1 MSFLKTGRRAFA
13 VASVSAALLFN
24 GAVPAAAQGIS
35 IISDAETENMLREYA
50 DPILKAAGL
59 APGAVKIHLVNDQS
73 LNAFVA
79 EGQQI
84 FINTG
89 LITIVDTPSELK
101 GVMAHEMGHMAGGH
115 LVKRREEFESM
126 SVPMIASMILGVGA
140 IAAGSGDAGM
150 ALIMGSQHIAQRSL
164 LAFTR
169 EQEASADQAGAT
181 FLQRAGLSGQGMLD
195 LFSSMRDQELL
206 SAERQDPFV
215 RSHPLSGAR
224 LSALESRVKESPYF
238 GRADSPADLHRFK
251 MVQAKLYG
259 FLENPNVTFNRY
271 PPSDNSEYA
280 YYARSVAYHR
290 TGQLDKA
297 LAELAPL
304 LEKEPKNPYV
314 WEVKGQIMFESGKT
328 EDAITAYRQAVKLL
342 PDPQLHLGL
351 GRALLAREDKAS
363 AEEAVAELQ
372 AATEGGE
379 LAFGYY
385 QLSIAYGQLN
395 NIAMAEFST
404 AQYYDA
410 IGAVK
415 DAKIH
420 AKRAQK
426 LLKAGSPEWLKAQ
439 DIAMQATPQHG

>member
-1 MSFLKTGRRAFA
+1 M
-13 VASVSAALLFN
+13 
-24 GAVPAAAQGIS
+24 
-35 IISDAETENMLREYA
+35 
-50 DPILKAAGL
+50 
-59 APGAVKIHLVNDQS
+59 
-73 LNAFVA
+73 

>member
-1 MSFLKTGRRAFA
+1 M
-13 VASVSAALLFN
+13 
-24 GAVPAAAQGIS
+24 
-35 IISDAETENMLREYA
+35 
-50 DPILKAAGL
+50 
-59 APGAVKIHLVNDQS
+59 
-73 LNAFVA
+73 
-79 EGQQI
+79 
-84 FINTG
+84 
-89 LITIVDTPSELK
+89 
-101 GVMAHEMGHMAGGH
+101 
-115 LVKRREEFESM
+115 
-126 SVPMIASMILGVGA
+126 
-140 IAAGSGDAGM
+140 
-150 ALIMGSQHIAQRSL
+150 
-164 LAFTR
+164 
-169 EQEASADQAGAT
+169 
-181 FLQRAGLSGQGMLD
+181 
-195 LFSSMRDQELL
+195 
-206 SAERQDPFV
+206 